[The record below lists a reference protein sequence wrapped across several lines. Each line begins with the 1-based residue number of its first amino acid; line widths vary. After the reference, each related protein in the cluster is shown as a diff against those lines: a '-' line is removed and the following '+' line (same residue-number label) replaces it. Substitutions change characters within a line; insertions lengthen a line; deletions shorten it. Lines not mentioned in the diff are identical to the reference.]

1 MPVREAAVK
10 RGSRHGEA
18 RLWRAEGCSGGF
30 IDEDLVA
37 TDLSRRRTNEEGNGG
52 ARVGRPAGTWGHTPL
67 LRASYPAQTWLGF
80 ACLSRFL
87 FFFAASFAAFC
98 FWLLFLSF

>member
-18 RLWRAEGCSGGF
+18 RLWPTERCSGGF

-37 TDLSRRRTNEEGNGG
+37 TDLSRRRTNEEGQRRRSCGT
-52 ARVGRPAGTWGHTPL
+52 ARWNLGHTPL

-87 FFFAASFAAFC
+87 FFFAVSFAAFC